1 MAPSYKSYRFRNKD
15 PIIDLVRTA
24 IADAG
29 VSYQIIEDRSG
40 VTTQTLRNWFT
51 GPTRKP
57 QFATIQAVLRAI
69 GQELKIVRSNDLT
82 RSSGVGAKV
91 IPLGRRSA

>member
-69 GQELKIVRSNDLT
+69 GQELKIVRSNDLM
-82 RSSGVGAKV
+82 RSSGAGAKV